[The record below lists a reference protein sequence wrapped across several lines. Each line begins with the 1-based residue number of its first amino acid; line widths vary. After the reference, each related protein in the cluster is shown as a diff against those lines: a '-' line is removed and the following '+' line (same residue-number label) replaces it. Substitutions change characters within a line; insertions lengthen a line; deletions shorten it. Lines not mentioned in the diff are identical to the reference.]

1 MRTIYKE
8 KELRRIITEQM
19 MMELDFHKDFVLTN
33 TLYGNDFRI
42 SVTAVSVDNDDIRL
56 TVGLKYVEG
65 NHKAFDYV
73 VELCDSQKF
82 FFRIYKIGDDV
93 YTTSKKEFEESKEKQ
108 RKRFKNHF
116 GQNSKLSNEV
126 EIKKCSR
133 FFEKYMN
140 IVKETE
146 AKRGRKIKDCDLILF
161 KIGHYLII
169 QYSHRGREYQIC
181 KYIESCGV
189 DYNWQLC

>member
-73 VELCDSQKF
+73 VELCDS
-82 FFRIYKIGDDV
+82 
-93 YTTSKKEFEESKEKQ
+93 
-108 RKRFKNHF
+108 
-116 GQNSKLSNEV
+116 
-126 EIKKCSR
+126 
-133 FFEKYMN
+133 
-140 IVKETE
+140 
-146 AKRGRKIKDCDLILF
+146 
-161 KIGHYLII
+161 
-169 QYSHRGREYQIC
+169 
-181 KYIESCGV
+181 
-189 DYNWQLC
+189 

>member
-1 MRTIYKE
+1 
-8 KELRRIITEQM
+8 M

-108 RKRFKNHF
+108 RKRFK
-116 GQNSKLSNEV
+116 
-126 EIKKCSR
+126 
-133 FFEKYMN
+133 
-140 IVKETE
+140 
-146 AKRGRKIKDCDLILF
+146 LF
-161 KIGHYLII
+161 WTK
-169 QYSHRGREYQIC
+169 
-181 KYIESCGV
+181 
-189 DYNWQLC
+189 

>member
-1 MRTIYKE
+1 
-8 KELRRIITEQM
+8 

-108 RKRFKNHF
+108 RKRFKNYF

-126 EIKKCSR
+126 EIKKGSR

-146 AKRGRKIKDCDLILF
+146 AKRGEKLKIVI
-161 KIGHYLII
+161 
-169 QYSHRGREYQIC
+169 
-181 KYIESCGV
+181 
-189 DYNWQLC
+189 